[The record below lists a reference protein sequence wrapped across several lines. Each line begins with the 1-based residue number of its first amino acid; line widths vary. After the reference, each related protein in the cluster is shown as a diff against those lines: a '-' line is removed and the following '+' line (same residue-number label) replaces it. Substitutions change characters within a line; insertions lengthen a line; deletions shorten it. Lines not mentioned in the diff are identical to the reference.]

1 MNFLINCFHSIPV
14 MNWCTANLIYR
25 LWMLSLSWGASCSL
39 NRLHLLPKRWY
50 ITRERRVNTDQA
62 LLCSVYAPL
71 YSCNT
76 SAFSN
81 LETLVPKEPPIV
93 QEITSVLR
101 EWGPLL
107 RNLFVV
113 SGFPDLSATWL
124 YYITVQL
131 LWLILDLDVWKSFC
145 SVWVHFWLRP
155 KHSLYF

>member
-1 MNFLINCFHSIPV
+1 MIFL
-14 MNWCTANLIYR
+14 L
-25 LWMLSLSWGASCSL
+25 G
-39 NRLHLLPKRWY
+39 K
-50 ITRERRVNTDQA
+50 RRVNTDQA

-113 SGFPDLSATWL
+113 SGFPDLSAT
-124 YYITVQL
+124 
-131 LWLILDLDVWKSFC
+131 
-145 SVWVHFWLRP
+145 
-155 KHSLYF
+155 